1 MSFKIMAKTL
11 RNSLRQR
18 RMDCGYS
25 QTDVDE
31 LIGNAVGLVAKWE
44 GGFRSPTGFS
54 LYCWAKALGC
64 DLVLVPRPEKHDE
77 GSRNRSRPDG
87 RRRNR
92 R

>member
-1 MSFKIMAKTL
+1 MSFKILAKTL

-18 RMDCGYS
+18 RMDEGMS
-25 QTDVDE
+25 QTDLDNR
-31 LIGNAVGLVAKWE
+31 LGNAVGLVAKWE

-77 GSRNRSRPDG
+77 GSRNRPRTDG